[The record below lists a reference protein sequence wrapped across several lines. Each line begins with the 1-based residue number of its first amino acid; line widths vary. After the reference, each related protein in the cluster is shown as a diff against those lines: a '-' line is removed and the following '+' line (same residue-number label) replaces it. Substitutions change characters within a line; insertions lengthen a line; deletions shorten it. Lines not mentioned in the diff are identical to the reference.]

1 MTRGIVAGRALAP
14 ESTSGLRHNRNW
26 HRLWLAQAVS
36 LTGDTVFDIT
46 IMLWVA
52 SVIAKGRP
60 WAPAAASGVLI
71 AAAVPVLVVGPL
83 AGVWIDRWDRRR
95 IMLTADACRAVLIA
109 SLLLVPALGHWLPL
123 SAELA
128 AIYAVVAAE
137 SAFAQFFNPSRLAI
151 LGLIVAPVDRP
162 QASGMLQASSS
173 TASIIGPPL
182 AAPALFALGVQWAL
196 AIDATSFLISFAA
209 IRSLRPPAADQR
221 RPERSGFLTEF
232 RAGLR
237 FFATSRVL
245 VALSTGVV
253 ICTLGTGAL
262 NALAVFFVRDNLHTS
277 VSWVGTLYAAIGIGG
292 VGGALL
298 GGWAGR
304 RIGPARVFWL
314 AMVLGGLL
322 LLAYSRLT
330 QFPAALV
337 VVGVVG
343 LMFGAL
349 NAAAP
354 PLFLAAI
361 PQHLMGRVMSVFNPL
376 QQVANIISIAAAGF
390 LAGTVLRGMHV
401 TVTGAK
407 FGPVDTIFAVS
418 AVLII
423 AGGLA
428 MISPLSEAAG
438 QMRRKEPS
446 AQQSAP

>member
-1 MTRGIVAGRALAP
+1 MAEGIAAGQALAQ
-14 ESTSGLRHNRNW
+14 ESASGLRHNRNW

-36 LTGDTVFDIT
+36 LTGDSVFDIT

-60 WAPAAASGVLI
+60 WAPAAAGGVLI

-109 SLLLVPALGHWLPL
+109 SLLLVPALGHRLPL
-123 SAELA
+123 GAELA
-128 AIYAVVAAE
+128 VVYAVVAAE
-137 SAFAQFFNPSRLAI
+137 SAFAQFFNPSRLAT

-162 QASGMLQASSS
+162 QASGMLQATSS

-182 AAPALFALGVQWAL
+182 AAPVLFTLGVQWAL
-196 AIDATSFLISFAA
+196 VIDAVSFLISFAA
-209 IRSLRPPAADQR
+209 IRSVHPPTAAGR
-221 RPERSGFLTEF
+221 RPERSGFLAEF

-237 FFATSRVL
+237 FFGASRVL
-245 VALSTGVV
+245 VALSVGIV

-277 VSWVGTLYAAIGIGG
+277 IGWLGTLYAAIGIGG
-292 VGGALL
+292 VGGALAS
-298 GGWAGR
+298 GWAGR

-314 AMVLGGLL
+314 AMVLSGLL

-330 QFPAALV
+330 QFPPALA
-337 VVGVVG
+337 VGGLVG

-354 PLFLAAI
+354 PLFLAVI
-361 PQHLMGRVMSVFNPL
+361 PQPLMGRVMSVFNPL
-376 QQVANIISIAAAGF
+376 QQAANITSIAAAGF
-390 LAGTVLRGMHV
+390 LAGTVLRGMQV
-401 TVTGAK
+401 TVAGAK
-407 FGPVDTIFAVS
+407 FGPVDMIFAVS

-423 AGGLA
+423 VGGLA
-428 MISPLSEAAG
+428 MISPLSEA
-438 QMRRKEPS
+438 RHIS
-446 AQQSAP
+446 